1 MLAIKG
7 AAYGKPSSMAET
19 AATNRFPL
27 INLKKGATRGLE
39 WMQIAQVGA
48 INLKRFSL
56 AVWLSAVR
64 HLFVLTIL
72 SPANCKLQTR
82 PPLPPEFPN
91 IHCHIHIYPFFL
103 NICHDNLLLN
113 WTRTDCRLTCPRLYL
128 AHFVGG
134 CSPAHLSL
142 CPALHKFDSFLHP
155 CTCAAN
161 EVIQRLCHSRLEGP
175 WSWAGMR
182 QLATVGVAHLVA
194 TATCPKSASR
204 SCVHYVATS
213 LWHVCWHTLFEVGY
227 NSFTISLFTLD
238 IIKQRNCI
246 IFCIKH
252 VLMFRRSPFVLT
264 LNPMIHYPLENMC

>member
-1 MLAIKG
+1 MAIASYKRRSLWQTKFHG
-7 AAYGKPSSMAET
+7 RNCRHQPFYP
-19 AATNRFPL
+19 

-91 IHCHIHIYPFFL
+91 IHCHIHIYFFFWTFAMT
-103 NICHDNLLLN
+103 ICCSIELARIAGSPARGSILLTLS
-113 WTRTDCRLTCPRLYL
+113 
-128 AHFVGG
+128 AA
-134 CSPAHLSL
+134 AHLSL

-238 IIKQRNCI
+238 IIKQRNCL

-264 LNPMIHYPLENMC
+264 LNPMIHYPLENMY